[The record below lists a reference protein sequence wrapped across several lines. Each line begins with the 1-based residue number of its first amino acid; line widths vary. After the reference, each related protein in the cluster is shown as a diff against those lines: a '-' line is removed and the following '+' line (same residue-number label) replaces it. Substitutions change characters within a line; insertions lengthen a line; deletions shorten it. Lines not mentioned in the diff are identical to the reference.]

1 MMGRMMSQNDD
12 IKQDVENLNQLK
24 ETLHRAEKKRT
35 LEEQVAYL
43 RSQGKDPA
51 KSYAKWDDDEEKDD
65 W

>member
-1 MMGRMMSQNDD
+1 MSHDKTNIEQD
-12 IKQDVENLNQLK
+12 IANLTELQD
-24 ETLHRAEKKRT
+24 TLHQAEKKRT

-51 KSYAKWDDDEEKDD
+51 KSYAKWDDDDKEKDD